1 MQLILIKELVE
12 AIGSSVIFLVL
23 LVHDVDVVNKL
34 DQELLHALR
43 SCHELHDLVQG
54 AIQFSF
60 DDLTVDLEV
69 LLESLECC

>member
-1 MQLILIKELVE
+1 MQLILVEKLVE

-43 SCHELHDLVQG
+43 SCHELHDLIKG
-54 AIQFSF
+54 AIQLSL

>member
-1 MQLILIKELVE
+1 MQLILIKKLVE
-12 AIGSSVIFLVL
+12 TIGSCIVFFVL

-54 AIQFSF
+54 AVQLSL

-69 LLESLECC
+69 LLESLKSR

>member
-1 MQLILIKELVE
+1 MQLILVKKLVE
-12 AIGSSVIFLVL
+12 AIGSRVIFFVL

-43 SCHELHDLVQG
+43 SCHELHDLIQG
-54 AIQFSF
+54 AIQLRF

-69 LLESLECC
+69 LLESLECG

>member
-1 MQLILIKELVE
+1 MQLILVKKLVE
-12 AIGSSVIFLVL
+12 AIGSSVIFFVL

-43 SCHELHDLVQG
+43 SRHELHDLIKG
-54 AIQFSF
+54 AIQLRFN
-60 DDLTVDLEV
+60 DLTVDLEV